1 MSAYKNQQKQIA
13 DTEKFIERF
22 RYKATKSVQV
32 QSRIKQLDKVDRIE
46 IEEEDTASVHFRFPD
61 APRSGRMVFE
71 AEGVVKSF
79 GEKTVLRG
87 IDFAVERGEKIAF
100 VGKNGEG
107 KTTFSKMLVGQDDV
121 SGGSITLG
129 HNVSIGYYAQHQAE
143 MLDPNATVLDII
155 DRAATGE
162 MRTKIRDLLG
172 AFLFSGDSV
181 YKKVRVLSGGEK
193 SRLAMAKLLLEPVN
207 ALVLDEPTNH
217 LDMRSK
223 DVLKQALMDYDG
235 ALIVVSHDRDFLQGL
250 TGKVVEFR
258 GGNIKEFAGDI
269 YEFLRLKNMDTL
281 RELEATKKTSAD
293 EKRAANAEESQTV
306 KPTSQAAPITEA
318 PTAPVAKPITI
329 TTTAPTS
336 NGTPAPTL
344 DREERKRLQR
354 EERKLAKQIE
364 DCEAQISKLEKEIAA
379 TETAMQSED
388 FYAAPN
394 VQTVLTLHDAKRKE
408 LDAKVEEWSAL
419 SAEREELLA
428 LGV

>member
-1 MSAYKNQQKQIA
+1 
-13 DTEKFIERF
+13 
-22 RYKATKSVQV
+22 
-32 QSRIKQLDKVDRIE
+32 
-46 IEEEDTASVHFRFPD
+46 
-61 APRSGRMVFE
+61 
-71 AEGVVKSF
+71 
-79 GEKTVLRG
+79 
-87 IDFAVERGEKIAF
+87 
-100 VGKNGEG
+100 
-107 KTTFSKMLVGQDDV
+107 
-121 SGGSITLG
+121 
-129 HNVSIGYYAQHQAE
+129 
-143 MLDPNATVLDII
+143 
-155 DRAATGE
+155 
-162 MRTKIRDLLG
+162 
-172 AFLFSGDSV
+172 
-181 YKKVRVLSGGEK
+181 
-193 SRLAMAKLLLEPVN
+193 
-207 ALVLDEPTNH
+207 
-217 LDMRSK
+217 MRSK

-281 RELEATKKTSAD
+281 RELEATKKTSSD
-293 EKRAANAEESQTV
+293 EKRAANAEESQAT
-306 KPTSQAAPITEA
+306 KQTSQAAPIAEA
-318 PTAPVAKPITI
+318 PTAPAVKPIA

-364 DCEAQISKLEKEIAA
+364 DCEAQISKLEKEIAE
-379 TETAMQSED
+379 TETAMQSQD

-394 VQTVLTLHDAKRKE
+394 VQTVLTAHDAKRKE

>member
-1 MSAYKNQQKQIA
+1 
-13 DTEKFIERF
+13 
-22 RYKATKSVQV
+22 V
-32 QSRIKQLDKVDRIE
+32 QSRIKQLDKVERIE

-121 SGGSITLG
+121 SGGTITLG

-281 RELEATKKTSAD
+281 RELEATKKTSSD
-293 EKRAANAEESQTV
+293 EKRAANAEESQAAKPTSQAA
-306 KPTSQAAPITEA
+306 KPTSQAAP
-318 PTAPVAKPITI
+318 TAETPNVPVVKPIA
-329 TTTAPTS
+329 TTATAPTS

-394 VQTVLTLHDAKRKE
+394 VQTILTAHDAKRKE